1 MSRFLD
7 LINGKPAAS
16 KVEVAPAT
24 PIQDSSIKAEKTK
37 VVVEEPKKEVVKTS
51 TISPDK
57 K

>member
-7 LINGKPAAS
+7 LINEKPAAS